1 MIEAILKKPI
11 IILGCGNILFGD
23 DGFGPEVIEY
33 LEAHY
38 RLPETVWIQDMGTSI
53 QEFLFDLLIS
63 PTKPKRIFII
73 DAVFLPGRRAGE
85 LFEIDLE
92 QLPEGK
98 ISGRS
103 AHQFPSIGKL
113 QELGALPGV
122 DIRILVVQARE
133 IPETVRPGLSLE
145 VKEAI
150 PPACAWLVKEI
161 GSGKI

>member
-1 MIEAILKKPI
+1 MIEDILEKPI
-11 IILGCGNILFGD
+11 IILGCGNVLFGD
-23 DGFGPEVIEY
+23 DGFGPGVIEY
-33 LEAHY
+33 LEAHN

-73 DAVFLPGRRAGE
+73 DAISQSGRRAGE
-85 LFEIDLE
+85 LFEIDLA

-98 ISGRS
+98 ISSRP

-113 QELGALPGV
+113 QELGTLTGV
-122 DIRILVVQARE
+122 DIRILVVQIRE
-133 IPETVRPGLSLE
+133 IPETVRPGLSPE

-150 PPACAWLVKEI
+150 PPACDWLIKEI
-161 GSGKI
+161 GSGKF